1 MEKTLLICKMADLGA
16 RRKKGGKD
24 GGLGSSVDGQRA
36 LVAAER
42 ILLSVLVW
50 ICHLVLHW
58 SKLFDLVMSVST

>member
-1 MEKTLLICKMADLGA
+1 MLFCMMADLGA

-36 LVAAER
+36 LVAAES
-42 ILLSVLVW
+42 ILLSVLDW
-50 ICHLVLHW
+50 ICHLVLNW

>member
-1 MEKTLLICKMADLGA
+1 MADLGA

-58 SKLFDLVMSVST
+58 S